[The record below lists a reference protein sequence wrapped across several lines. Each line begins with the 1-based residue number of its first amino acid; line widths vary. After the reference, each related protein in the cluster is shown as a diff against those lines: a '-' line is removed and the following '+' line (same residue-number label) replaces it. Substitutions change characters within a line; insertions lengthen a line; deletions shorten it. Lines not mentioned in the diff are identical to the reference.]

1 MPLLV
6 VPLAPTEIELLT
18 LGEWEEL
25 SARERVLFER
35 PEHPLRA
42 KLEAQGVA
50 AGAWEAEPDAAA
62 GGCALVAEPGSAR
75 IVELARR
82 GADVVVPAA
91 ALPDALTAAHA
102 APVARRAGHALAG
115 LVAIMARLRSEDGC
129 PWDREQ
135 SHSSLEVHLLEETYE
150 VLDAIEGGDPAE
162 LCEELGDLLLQ
173 VAFHARIADQEGAF
187 DLAAVAESIV
197 SKLLRRHPHVFGDV
211 AVSGAADVVS
221 NWEGIKSDE
230 KRRTGAFDGI
240 PRALPALLAAYKT
253 QKRAARAGFE
263 ADEAE
268 ARRALTQ
275 ALDSAA
281 PDAVGEALFW
291 VVALARARGLDP
303 ETALRR
309 ATHSFVDA
317 LESD

>member
-1 MPLLV
+1 VPLLV
-6 VPLAPTEIELLT
+6 VPLAPEEIELLT
-18 LGEWEEL
+18 LGEWYEL

-50 AGAWEAEPDAAA
+50 VEALDAEPDAAS
-62 GGCALVAEPGSAR
+62 GGCALVAEPDSAR

-91 ALPDALTAAHA
+91 AVPDALTAAHA
-102 APVARRAGHALAG
+102 APIVRRAGHALAG

-173 VAFHARIADQEGAF
+173 VAFHARIAEQEGAF
-187 DLAAVAESIV
+187 DLAAVAEAIV
-197 SKLLRRHPHVFGDV
+197 SKLLRRHPHVFGEG

-221 NWEGIKSDE
+221 NWEAIKSDE
-230 KRRTGAFDGI
+230 KRRTGALDGI

-303 ETALRR
+303 ETSLRR
-309 ATHSFVDA
+309 ATHNFVDA